1 MTTFIVVRHGQS
13 TWNEIGRI
21 QGKQDPPLSA
31 RGRRQAVALAHALQN
46 EPLSAIYSSPQRR
59 ARMTAEAVAAGHNLP
74 VTIVKGLAEIDHGF
88 WEGLTEVEIQ
98 RRFAISFHTW
108 LRRPSQT
115 LMPGGEHFLAVQQR
129 VLDAWRDIVAR
140 HHDGERVLVV
150 SHDIP
155 IRVIIADVL
164 RLSLDC
170 IGHFALNN
178 AAINV
183 IQGEGDSSTGS
194 GHRQLQLVQLNDRC
208 HLNAISEIA
217 DR

>member
-1 MTTFIVVRHGQS
+1 MTAFYIVRHGQS

-46 EPLSAIYSSPQRR
+46 EPLNAIYSSPQRR
-59 ARMTAEAVAAGHNLP
+59 ARMTAEAVAAGHNPSTGSGHRLP
-74 VTIVKGLAEIDHGF
+74 VTTVKGLAEIDHGF

-98 RRFAISFHTW
+98 QRFAISFHTW

-129 VLDAWRDIVAR
+129 VLDAWRDIVAH

-155 IRVIIADVL
+155 IKVIIADVL

-178 AAINV
+178 AAINI
-183 IQGEGDSSTGS
+183 IQGTGN
-194 GHRQLQLVQLNDRC
+194 QLQLVQLNDRC
-208 HLNAISEIA
+208 HLNAIS
-217 DR
+217 DM